1 MNRTEAEMALGAA
14 IGQYVEE
21 RLKDHLQED
30 GLKKEDAF
38 VHTMV
43 HALEFCAGS
52 VMTCFFLASRH
63 GCSAGSKIDLSEV
76 EKNFRA
82 MMARATTLVCQDFP
96 KHLASVE
103 ASISRTERSS

>member
-1 MNRTEAEMALGAA
+1 MNRTEAEMALSAA

-63 GCSAGSKIDLSEV
+63 DSTGSKIDLSEV
-76 EKNFRA
+76 EKKFRA
-82 MMARATTLVCQDFP
+82 MMARATTLVCQGFP
-96 KHLASVE
+96 KHLASVN
-103 ASISRTERSS
+103 ASISRAERSS